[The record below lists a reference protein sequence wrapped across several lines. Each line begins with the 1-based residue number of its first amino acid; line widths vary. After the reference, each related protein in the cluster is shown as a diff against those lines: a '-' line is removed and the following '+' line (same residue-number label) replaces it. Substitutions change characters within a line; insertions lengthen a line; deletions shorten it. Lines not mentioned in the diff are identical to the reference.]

1 MHVKPL
7 SSLAKTKSVPNPIGN
22 VEEICE
28 KERYIIRNYIYK
40 KPFESKPFH
49 ESKDWVTED
58 WMTIHTTERVQKLNE
73 YLRSEE
79 AEGTTINKM
88 FLL

>member
-1 MHVKPL
+1 MPVDV
-7 SSLAKTKSVPNPIGN
+7 AD
-22 VEEICE
+22 EICE

-49 ESKDWVTED
+49 ERRGWVIED
-58 WMTIHTTERVQKLNE
+58 WMTIHEEQRVQKLNARLSPTE
-73 YLRSEE
+73 PEFE
-79 AEGTTINKM
+79 TINKM